1 MLPNVNTD
9 DGDVS
14 EKRIL
19 VGCGDDLQ
27 FASGRVDALMVTS
40 GQSRHPSQT
49 PGHFGERMDWTRTTQ
64 PQPEPWMPAVVV
76 LNSFLSLST
85 DPQRSQMAAFR
96 GPSLSTP
103 PLPLRSVA
111 EGARFFQKR
120 EWLMWPADTHVISD
134 QIVEICNV
142 ALGLLTANEKA
153 DRLIVDRRN
162 VTECRIFTYHRR

>member
-1 MLPNVNTD
+1 MFPNVNTD

-19 VGCGDDLQ
+19 VGCSDNLQ
-27 FASGRVDALMVTS
+27 FTTGWVEALMITS
-40 GQSRHPSQT
+40 GQSRHLSRN
-49 PGHFGERMDWTRTTQ
+49 PGHFGGCMDRKRTSQ
-64 PQPEPWMPAVVV
+64 PQPEPWMPAVAV
-76 LNSFLSLST
+76 LNSFFKLST
-85 DPQRSQMAAFR
+85 VPQRSQMAVFR

-134 QIVEICNV
+134 DRLTCNV
-142 ALGLLTANEKA
+142 ALGLG
-153 DRLIVDRRN
+153 
-162 VTECRIFTYHRR
+162 